1 MPLCRAH
8 IFCHSLLLML
18 YTVGGENQSKS
29 QHKVAEKKGVS
40 LMRGMLAEN
49 VINIHIEKM

>member
-40 LMRGMLAEN
+40 LMRGMLAEK